1 MTRSKVAW
9 RIEFLVLL
17 ITSEVSQYFPSI
29 LGCERLCH
37 SPQFAALTLGAL
49 LSEISRQE
57 GRNLLT
63 NPSLASGAPCHLLS
77 LLSLEEPK
85 G

>member
-9 RIEFLVLL
+9 RIEFLALL

-63 NPSLASGAPCHLLS
+63 NPSLASDAPCHLPS